1 MPVIDITVFFAIT
14 GSDVGCGMIFL
25 ISSLVWAVSR
35 SDIKKFRDLHA
46 LMSATQTFLV
56 ATSKLEPQGSP
67 KLVYYGWI

>member
-1 MPVIDITVFFAIT
+1 
-14 GSDVGCGMIFL
+14 MIFL